1 MSRNTEHSPTHAVHF
16 YEDSASLCRIVG
28 RFLSGGLSAGEP
40 AIIIAT
46 LPHRQEILSNL
57 GDRSINVAQA
67 RRLGELVVLDVD
79 DTLGA
84 FMLDGTPDAAL
95 FDTYMC
101 TILTQVMRVRPHAT
115 IRAYGEMVDV
125 LWKAGRSE
133 AAIKLETRWNAL
145 ASRHPFSLLC
155 GYSMGQFYKQP
166 DFFKHVCGQHD
177 AVIGADEDFTAST
190 WPDATGSPAPRP
202 MS

>member
-1 MSRNTEHSPTHAVHF
+1 MLLSANGMKASTHEHKHTVHF
-16 YEDSASLCRIVG
+16 YEDSASLSRIVG
-28 RFLSGGLSAGEP
+28 AFLAGGLAAGEP
-40 AIIIAT
+40 AIVIAT
-46 LPHRQEILSNL
+46 PSHRDEILSKL
-57 GDRSINVAQA
+57 RDRSINVDQV
-67 RRLGELVVLDVD
+67 RRQGELVVLDVD

-95 FDTYMC
+95 FDSYMS
-101 TILTQVMRVRPHAT
+101 TILRQVMRVRPRAT

-155 GYSMGQFYKQP
+155 GYSMGSFYKQP
-166 DFFKHVCGQHD
+166 DYYEQVCSHHT
-177 AVIGADEDFTAST
+177 AVIRSADD
-190 WPDATGSPAPRP
+190 PVLPPAA
-202 MS
+202 